1 MRERLDI
8 FHRGGAAAAA
18 SRERERGRKGVRK
31 RLPLRQM
38 CAAKAADVDAY
49 AAGWL
54 TASLR
59 SSKGSEPRFNH
70 FISLFRTTRTRYTG
84 LQCFVPAIIGNLI
97 FFFNLHLFVLA
108 VKEVLY
114 VQNLTIFNKI
124 DRLVTILV
132 YKLKLL
138 FGYAMTWRYSV
149 GCFSD
154 C

>member
-1 MRERLDI
+1 MLNAVRTAETDAESEQQNGECVSVWIYSTEEGLRRLL
-8 FHRGGAAAAA
+8 
-18 SRERERGRKGVRK
+18 RERERGRKGVRK

-70 FISLFRTTRTRYTG
+70 FISLFRTTRTRNTG

-108 VKEVLY
+108 VKEVLC
-114 VQNLTIFNKI
+114 V
-124 DRLVTILV
+124 
-132 YKLKLL
+132 
-138 FGYAMTWRYSV
+138 
-149 GCFSD
+149 
-154 C
+154 